1 MVERFKKILEKEE
14 LQPRELAVKLGIQP
28 SAISHILNGR
38 NNPGVPVLQKI
49 MTVFPNIN
57 PDWLL
62 LGKEPMYKN
71 EKAFQRDLFGQ
82 QYDEKS
88 KIEFSEPQKPAI
100 LPDLNLQEPK
110 PQTIIKEVVTQLPPK
125 EILRI
130 VVYYSD
136 NTFQE
141 FKNI

>member
-1 MVERFKKILEKEE
+1 MIERFKKILEKEG
-14 LQPRELAVKLGIQP
+14 LQPRELASKLGVQP

-38 NNPGVPVLQKI
+38 NNPGVAILQNV

-57 PDWLL
+57 PEWLL

-71 EKAFQRDLFGQ
+71 EKALQRDLFDP
-82 QYDEKS
+82 QYTVKP
-88 KIEFSEPQKPAI
+88 KIEFSEPQK
-100 LPDLNLQEPK
+100 DNKFEEEFLQEPK
-110 PQTIIKEVVTQLPPK
+110 PQTVIKEVVRQLPPK

-141 FKNI
+141 FT

>member
-1 MVERFKKILEKEE
+1 MVERFKKILEKEG
-14 LQPRELAVKLGIQP
+14 LQPRELAAKLGVQP

-38 NNPGVPVLQKI
+38 NNPGVAILQNV

-57 PDWLL
+57 PEWLL

-71 EKAFQRDLFGQ
+71 EKALQRDLFGQ
-82 QYDEKS
+82 QYDEKP
-88 KIEFSEPQKPAI
+88 KIEFSEPQKSQNQPAFI
-100 LPDLNLQEPK
+100 VQEPQ
-110 PQTIIKEVVTQLPPK
+110 PQTIIKEVVHQLPPK

-141 FKNI
+141 FKSN

>member
-1 MVERFKKILEKEE
+1 MIEKFKKILEKEN
-14 LQPRELAVKLGIQP
+14 LQPRELAAKLGVQP

-38 NNPGVPVLQKI
+38 NNPGVAILQNV
-49 MTVFPNIN
+49 MTAFPNIN
-57 PDWLL
+57 PEWLM

-71 EKAFQRDLFGQ
+71 EKALQRDLFNQ
-82 QYDEKS
+82 EYSESS
-88 KIEFSEPQKPAI
+88 KIEISERLESGFATKNNSQTT
-100 LPDLNLQEPK
+100 E
-110 PQTIIKEVVTQLPPK
+110 PQTIIKEVVRTLPPK

-141 FKNI
+141 FKNA

>member
-1 MVERFKKILEKEE
+1 MVERFKKILEKEG
-14 LQPRELAVKLGIQP
+14 LQPRELAAKLGVQP

-38 NNPGVPVLQKI
+38 NNPGVAILQNV

-57 PDWLL
+57 PEWLL

-71 EKAFQRDLFGQ
+71 EKALQRDLFGQ
-82 QYDEKS
+82 QYDEKP
-88 KIEFSEPQKPAI
+88 KIEFSEPQKLQISPVFIA
-100 LPDLNLQEPK
+100 QEPQ
-110 PQTIIKEVVTQLPPK
+110 PQTIIKEVVHQLPPK

-141 FKNI
+141 FKSN

>member
-1 MVERFKKILEKEE
+1 MIERFKKILEKEE

-71 EKAFQRDLFGQ
+71 EKALQRDLFGQ
-82 QYDEKS
+82 QYDEKP
-88 KIEFSEPQKPAI
+88 KNEFSEPQKPQNSPVFI
-100 LPDLNLQEPK
+100 PQEPQ
-110 PQTIIKEVVTQLPPK
+110 PQTIIKEFVHQLPPK

-141 FKNI
+141 FKSN